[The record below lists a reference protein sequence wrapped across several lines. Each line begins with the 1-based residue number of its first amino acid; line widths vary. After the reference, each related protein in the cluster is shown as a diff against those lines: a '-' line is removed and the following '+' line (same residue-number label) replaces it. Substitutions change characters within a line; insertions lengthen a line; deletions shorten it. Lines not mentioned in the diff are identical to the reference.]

1 MPSKIRMYLSNKAVN
16 LPFSMGSVNKVFSFV
31 DDAKM
36 KSNELV
42 ANPELEVAN
51 RLVYTMPVLQ
61 KDTRISGTPKISITG
76 NIDRSVSNLTALLV
90 DYGGAKPEIVTRGWM
105 DPQNIKSIE
114 NSTAIQP
121 GKDYTFTWDMQPDD
135 YVFKAGHQIGV
146 VLIASDYDYTIR
158 PKAGTKL
165 TVKLSEVTLPI
176 VK

>member
-1 MPSKIRMYLSNKAVN
+1 
-16 LPFSMGSVNKVFSFV
+16 
-31 DDAKM
+31 M
-36 KSNELV
+36 KSNQLV

-76 NIDRSVSNLTALLV
+76 NIDRSSNLTALLV

-121 GKDYTFTWDMQPDD
+121 QRLYIYMGY
-135 YVFKAGHQIGV
+135 A
-146 VLIASDYDYTIR
+146 AR
-158 PKAGTKL
+158 
-165 TVKLSEVTLPI
+165 
-176 VK
+176 

>member
-1 MPSKIRMYLSNKAVN
+1 M
-16 LPFSMGSVNKVFSFV
+16 FSFV

-90 DYGGAKPEIVTRGWM
+90 DYGGTKPEIVTRGWM
-105 DPQNIKSIE
+105 DPQNVKSIE
-114 NSTAIQP
+114 TSTAIQP

-135 YVFKAGHQIGV
+135 YVFKSGHQIG
-146 VLIASDYDYTIR
+146 LF
-158 PKAGTKL
+158 
-165 TVKLSEVTLPI
+165 
-176 VK
+176 